1 MYDIIS
7 PFCLAIREITIYTG
21 NFSVPFLKE
30 SICSFFLDKL
40 HLQLFV
46 DRRQIRQVREMLAP
60 QQKHKLHA
68 PSLWYPARM
77 LLKPGINQPTWLE
90 WKPRQRIW
98 VLYSSQIHCSQGG
111 WTTTQS
117 GICTDAMC
125 FFTSHLKATNFLH
138 NNKSQMSE
146 NHKRNGCMRIG
157 QTIAFIL
164 KWPKVQALNPL

>member
-1 MYDIIS
+1 LYDIIS

-77 LLKPGINQPTWLE
+77 LLTRNQPTYLAWMEAKAKNMSFVQLANSLFSRWMDHYPVWHMHRCHVLLHLTPKSHKLLAQQQIPNE
-90 WKPRQRIW
+90 WKP
-98 VLYSSQIHCSQGG
+98 
-111 WTTTQS
+111 
-117 GICTDAMC
+117 
-125 FFTSHLKATNFLH
+125 
-138 NNKSQMSE
+138 
-146 NHKRNGCMRIG
+146 
-157 QTIAFIL
+157 
-164 KWPKVQALNPL
+164 